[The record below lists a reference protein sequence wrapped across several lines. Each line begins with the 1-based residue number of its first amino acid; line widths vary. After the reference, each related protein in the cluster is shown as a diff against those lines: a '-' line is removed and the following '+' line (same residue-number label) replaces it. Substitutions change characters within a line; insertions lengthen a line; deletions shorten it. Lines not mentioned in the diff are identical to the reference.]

1 MLHSVVVFRVEWA
14 AGHPYGL
21 VAGRRAH
28 DTSIMHRRPC
38 WVAYQSLV
46 AGIRVRRREIRVSQE
61 TLAKM
66 AGLHRNTVR
75 LLESGQ
81 TDATLLTVAR
91 VLAAL
96 GVTRVE
102 IEVRFVNA
110 CFAPERPDASSAG
123 PMGDSASVLERFGRS
138 IADRRH
144 EAGLTQERL
153 AERTGLHPH
162 TIGEIERGLED
173 PTVST
178 VLALYEA
185 LGVHELAP
193 TPEGLALS

>member
-1 MLHSVVVFRVEWA
+1 
-14 AGHPYGL
+14 
-21 VAGRRAH
+21 
-28 DTSIMHRRPC
+28 MHRRSC

-46 AGIRVRRREIRVSQE
+46 AGIRARRRQLRVSQE
-61 TLAKM
+61 ALGSM

-81 TDATLLTVAR
+81 TDATLLTV
-91 VLAAL
+91 
-96 GVTRVE
+96 
-102 IEVRFVNA
+102 
-110 CFAPERPDASSAG
+110 
-123 PMGDSASVLERFGRS
+123 VLERFGRS
-138 IADRRH
+138 IAERRR

-178 VLALYEA
+178 VLALYET

-193 TPEGLALS
+193 APEGLALS

>member
-1 MLHSVVVFRVEWA
+1 
-14 AGHPYGL
+14 
-21 VAGRRAH
+21 
-28 DTSIMHRRPC
+28 
-38 WVAYQSLV
+38 
-46 AGIRVRRREIRVSQE
+46 
-61 TLAKM
+61 M

-81 TDATLLTVAR
+81 TDATLLTVVR

-96 GVTRVE
+96 GVTR
-102 IEVRFVNA
+102 IEFEGRFVNA
-110 CFAPERPDASSAG
+110 RFAAERPVAPAG
-123 PMGDSASVLERFGRS
+123 RAGDEVAALMGDGATVLERFGRS
-138 IADRRH
+138 IAEQRRA
-144 EAGLTQERL
+144 AGLTQERL

-178 VLALYEA
+178 VLALYES

>member
-1 MLHSVVVFRVEWA
+1 M
-14 AGHPYGL
+14 
-21 VAGRRAH
+21 RRR
-28 DTSIMHRRPC
+28 SC

-46 AGIRVRRREIRVSQE
+46 AGIRARRRELRVSQE
-61 TLAKM
+61 TLGSM

-81 TDATLLTVAR
+81 TDATLLTVVR

-96 GVTRVE
+96 GVRRVE
-102 IEVRFVNA
+102 LEGRFVNA
-110 CFAPERPDASSAG
+110 CFAGEISGAPRRQPGEAPSG
-123 PMGDSASVLERFGRS
+123 WVGDSEAVLERFGRS
-138 IADRRH
+138 IAERRRD
-144 EAGLTQERL
+144 AGLTQERL

-193 TPEGLALS
+193 TAEGIALS

>member
-1 MLHSVVVFRVEWA
+1 
-14 AGHPYGL
+14 
-21 VAGRRAH
+21 
-28 DTSIMHRRPC
+28 
-38 WVAYQSLV
+38 
-46 AGIRVRRREIRVSQE
+46 
-61 TLAKM
+61 M

-81 TDATLLTVAR
+81 TDATLLTVVR

-96 GVTRVE
+96 GVTR
-102 IEVRFVNA
+102 IELEGRFVNA
-110 CFAPERPDASSAG
+110 SFAAGGTAAPTRASEALAAWV
-123 PMGDSASVLERFGRS
+123 GDGHALLERFGRS
-138 IADRRH
+138 IASRRR

-153 AERTGLHPH
+153 AEQTGLHPH

-178 VLALYEA
+178 VLALYET

-193 TPEGLALS
+193 SPEGLALS

>member
-1 MLHSVVVFRVEWA
+1 
-14 AGHPYGL
+14 
-21 VAGRRAH
+21 
-28 DTSIMHRRPC
+28 MHRRSC

-46 AGIRVRRREIRVSQE
+46 AGIRARRREIRVSQE
-61 TLAKM
+61 RLGSM

-81 TDATLLTVAR
+81 TDATLLTVVR

-96 GVTRVE
+96 GVTRIE
-102 IEVRFVNA
+102 IEGRFVNA
-110 CFAPERPDASSAG
+110 CFAPELPVASIVQPGETLRGWADD
-123 PMGDSASVLERFGRS
+123 PATVLERFGRS
-138 IADRRH
+138 IADRRRA
-144 EAGLTQERL
+144 AGLTQERL

-178 VLALYEA
+178 VLILYEA
-185 LGVHELAP
+185 LDVHELAP
-193 TPEGLALS
+193 TPDGLALS

>member
-1 MLHSVVVFRVEWA
+1 
-14 AGHPYGL
+14 
-21 VAGRRAH
+21 
-28 DTSIMHRRPC
+28 MHRRSC

-46 AGIRVRRREIRVSQE
+46 AGIRARRRELRVSQE
-61 TLAKM
+61 ALGSM

-81 TDATLLTVAR
+81 TDATLLTVVR

-96 GVTRVE
+96 GVTR
-102 IEVRFVNA
+102 IELEGRLVNA
-110 CFAPERPDASSAG
+110 SFAAGGPEAPTRVSEGFATWVSDG
-123 PMGDSASVLERFGRS
+123 PAVLERFGRS
-138 IADRRH
+138 IAERRR

-178 VLALYEA
+178 VLALYET

-193 TPEGLALS
+193 APEGLALS

>member
-1 MLHSVVVFRVEWA
+1 
-14 AGHPYGL
+14 
-21 VAGRRAH
+21 
-28 DTSIMHRRPC
+28 
-38 WVAYQSLV
+38 
-46 AGIRVRRREIRVSQE
+46 
-61 TLAKM
+61 M

-81 TDATLLTVAR
+81 TDATLLTA
-91 VLAAL
+91 
-96 GVTRVE
+96 
-102 IEVRFVNA
+102 
-110 CFAPERPDASSAG
+110 
-123 PMGDSASVLERFGRS
+123 VLERFGRS
-138 IADRRH
+138 IAERRR

-178 VLALYEA
+178 VLALYET

-193 TPEGLALS
+193 APEGLALS